1 MVKDKEAWP
10 FAVHGVAKSQTRLGN
25 WTTVSFFP
33 PEKHTLEFGS
43 LVLQNVTFC
52 GDLQRQS
59 SENEVMG
66 RGPLIYVARVLIK
79 EKSGHSQICT
89 EGRTTERKGERPHS
103 DPSLTAP
110 EGTQPVDI
118 WVSGF
123 FSFFFLIYLY
133 SLEANYLQYCSG
145 FCHTLTWISHG
156 FTHVPH
162 PEPPS
167 HLPPHLIPLGHPSA
181 PALSLVSCI
190 KPGLAICFTHD
201 NIHVSMLFS
210 EIIKLLTFRSMKPWN
225 NKLLLV
231 VLWYSTQFV
240 ALCLQ

>member
-1 MVKDKEAWP
+1 MHRGKNHREKGREA
-10 FAVHGVAKSQTRLGN
+10 
-25 WTTVSFFP
+25 SF
-33 PEKHTLEFGS
+33 
-43 LVLQNVTFC
+43 
-52 GDLQRQS
+52 R
-59 SENEVMG
+59 
-66 RGPLIYVARVLIK
+66 PL
-79 EKSGHSQICT
+79 
-89 EGRTTERKGERPHS
+89 PHS
-103 DPSLTAP
+103 PRRNPACWHL
-110 EGTQPVDI
+110 
-118 WVSGF
+118 GF
-123 FSFFFLIYLY
+123 RFLLLFFFFIYLY

-167 HLPPHLIPLGHPSA
+167 HLPPHPIPLGQPSA